1 MTTNNLAPRSENEI
15 ALQYGHMS
23 YDALLQLRIE
33 GGLTPEADNALN
45 SEMRRRSLGRKDVDD
60 MKDWEE
66 QQKPPPPD
74 PQRVVLGYGIR
85 YVGRKFLTPDDE
97 SSGIFA
103 ATKFIVVR
111 RVPMIPIG
119 SYLIKPRESGLPEIE
134 SRVPLQWDQVWSG
147 IWPLLLF
154 IAIGLGLLA
163 VTISLGG
170 KR

>member
-1 MTTNNLAPRSENEI
+1 MTTNDLAPSSENEV
-15 ALQYGHMS
+15 ASQYAHMS
-23 YDALLQLRIE
+23 DDALLQLRIG

-45 SEMRRRSLGRKDVDD
+45 SEMQRRSLDRKDIDE

-66 QQKPPPPD
+66 QQKPLPPD
-74 PQRVVLGYGIR
+74 PQSVVLGYGIR
-85 YVGRKFLTPDDE
+85 YVGKKFLSPDDE
-97 SSGIFA
+97 GHGIFV

-111 RVPMIPIG
+111 RVPLIPIG
-119 SYLIKPRESGLPEIE
+119 SYRIKPRESGLREIE
-134 SRVPLQWDQVWSG
+134 SRVPLQWDQVWSAM
-147 IWPLLLF
+147 WPLLLF